1 MLKHNLLCIALV
13 ALIVVC
19 CMYHNEI
26 ADYLGAF
33 IDNLMNSAR
42 K

>member
-1 MLKHNLLCIALV
+1 MLKHNLFCIVLLI
-13 ALIVVC
+13 LIVIGC
-19 CMYHNEI
+19 IYHNEI

>member
-1 MLKHNLLCIALV
+1 MLKHNLLCIVL
-13 ALIVVC
+13 LIIAIIC
-19 CMYHNEI
+19 CMYHSEI